1 MSNENNEKIR
11 QRILSLIDT
20 EFESD
25 AAFER
30 AMGLRD
36 KTVNNWR
43 RGRSASYMKML
54 PTLSERFSVNV
65 GELLDGYDAKDET
78 ETVAPA
84 TEPVVEAPVVEE
96 PVVEEP
102 VVVEAPVVEE
112 PVHVDAA
119 TADELLT
126 DEEAEAKIE
135 VIHTDVKRTGKL
147 VEINLD
153 VICEN
158 FEDDEIVNLEALK
171 AGIPNLLRHVSV
183 EAHLW
188 LMG

>member
-1 MSNENNEKIR
+1 MNDENNEKIR

-65 GELLDGYDAKDET
+65 GELLDIPLRKDTSELS
-78 ETVAPA
+78 E
-84 TEPVVEAPVVEE
+84 
-96 PVVEEP
+96 
-102 VVVEAPVVEE
+102 
-112 PVHVDAA
+112 
-119 TADELLT
+119 DELHLLHLYRRSRT
-126 DEEAEAKIE
+126 MPPKMRAALRETMESLISLYIKSASEQKSK
-135 VIHTDVKRTGKL
+135 KREKS
-147 VEINLD
+147 EKNERKKK
-153 VICEN
+153 EN
-158 FEDDEIVNLEALK
+158 SDA
-171 AGIPNLLRHVSV
+171 
-183 EAHLW
+183 
-188 LMG
+188 